1 MNLRRNSIT
10 FVVLTAV
17 LAAAAAAI
25 ALPTAGASLD
35 PLDAQLNDLRAA
47 TARYHSVEQAEKAG
61 YVADAHCAFS
71 PLGGMGYHYGNA
83 ALMADDAIDPLQPEI
98 LVYAPTESG
107 KLKLV
112 AVEYWKRDADQ
123 LLFTS
128 GDRPVLF
135 GRGFDGPMP
144 GHNPTMPVHYDL
156 HVWLYEENP
165 RGMFF
170 PFNPDVVCPA

>member
-17 LAAAAAAI
+17 LAAAAAVI

-35 PLDAQLNDLRAA
+35 PVEAQLNDVRAA

-61 YVADAHCAFS
+61 YIVEDICVSS
-71 PLGGMGYHYGNA
+71 PLGGMGYHAGNP

-98 LVYAPTESG
+98 LVYAPKENG
-107 KLKLV
+107 KLELV

-156 HVWLYEENP
+156 HVWLYRDNP
-165 RGMFF
+165 RGIFVS
-170 PFNPDVVCPA
+170 FNPDVVCPA